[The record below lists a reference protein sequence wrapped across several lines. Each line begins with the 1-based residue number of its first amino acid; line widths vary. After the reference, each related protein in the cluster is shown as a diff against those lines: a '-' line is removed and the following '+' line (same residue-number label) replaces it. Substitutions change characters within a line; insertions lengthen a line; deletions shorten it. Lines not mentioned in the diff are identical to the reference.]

1 MEKQGPIELYEERLR
16 KIERRRFV
24 RPMATNS
31 IFDLATRIYQREAR
45 SLLARTAIPGF
56 FCFIS
61 ALFFIQFIFPS
72 LFMQQAGT
80 VGVNLTDLGIGLL
93 LTAFVAIP
101 LFVYGFASCQAV
113 STQIVAPIIL
123 GEERAAISHEQIARL
138 SWKMMGLLFFLGLT
152 ALLPLLVMSL
162 ALAAGAVLEQT
173 ASGSSQAFLLGAFGV
188 FSIVVAVFFTPFLLY
203 RVTLS
208 PAVIVM
214 EPELSIRAAV
224 KRGILL
230 LKSYRTVPSVGGT
243 VITAWIV
250 MFFVFLGLQT
260 GASLL
265 VNLVASTGPF
275 AEFVSNSIWG
285 QFFAKAFELIPGY
298 LTIWLLMPFW
308 TIVST
313 LLYIDR
319 RVQIEALDIRLL
331 ARDVADAVAHRRGGT
346 IE

>member
-24 RPMATNS
+24 RPMTTNT

-56 FCFIS
+56 FCFVS
-61 ALFFIQFIFPS
+61 ALFFLQFVAPS
-72 LFMQQAGT
+72 LFTQE
-80 VGVNLTDLGIGLL
+80 VGSTQLNFTDLGSGLL

-101 LFVYGFASCQAV
+101 LFVYGFATCQAV
-113 STQIVAPIIL
+113 STQIVSPIIL
-123 GEERAAISHEQIARL
+123 GDPPKAATPAEVSRL
-138 SWKMMGLLFFLGLT
+138 SWKMMGLLFFLGIT
-152 ALLPLLVMSL
+152 AMLPLLLASL
-162 ALAAGAVLEQT
+162 ALAAGAILERS
-173 ASGSSQAFLLGAFGV
+173 AAGSNEAFLIGGLGVG
-188 FSIVVAVFFTPFLLY
+188 SIVVALFLTPFLLY

-208 PAVIVM
+208 PAVLVM
-214 EPELSIRAAV
+214 EPHLSIRDAV
-224 KRGILL
+224 RRGTSL

-243 VITAWIV
+243 VISAWIV
-250 MFFVFLGLQT
+250 MLLVYAGLQS
-260 GASLL
+260 GAGILVSLI
-265 VNLVASTGPF
+265 ATTGPF
-275 AEFVSNSIWG
+275 AEFVSTSTLG
-285 QFFAKAFELIPGY
+285 QFFSAAFSMIPGY

-331 ARDVADAVAHRRGGT
+331 AQDVADEVAHRRGGT
-346 IE
+346 IA